1 MQTGKTEAA
10 SNAPATAKSPKK
22 PSKPKPSKSHKI
34 LTLLRRPNGATVAEL
49 SKATNWQTHSVRGFL
64 SGTVKK
70 RMGLKV
76 FSERDD
82 KGARRYKIA
91 TGEDT

>member
-1 MQTGKTEAA
+1 MQTGKTEIA
-10 SNAPATAKSPKK
+10 SNAPTTAKSPQK
-22 PSKPKPSKSHKI
+22 PSKPKPSKSNKI
-34 LTLLRRPNGATVAEL
+34 LTLLRRPKGASIAEL
-49 SKATNWQTHSVRGFL
+49 SKATNWQTHSIRGFL

-82 KGARRYKIA
+82 KGARRYKVA
-91 TGEDT
+91 TREDA

>member
-1 MQTGKTEAA
+1 MQSGKTEAA
-10 SNAPATAKSPKK
+10 SNAPTNTKSRQK
-22 PSKPKPSKSHKI
+22 PSKPKPSKSDKI
-34 LTLLRRPNGATVAEL
+34 LTLLRRPKGATIAEL

-70 RMGLKV
+70 RMGLKL

-82 KGARRYKIA
+82 KGARRYKVV
-91 TGEDT
+91 TGEDA

>member
-1 MQTGKTEAA
+1 MQTGKTGAA
-10 SNAPATAKSPKK
+10 SNAPTTAKSPKK
-22 PSKPKPSKSHKI
+22 PSKPKPSKSDKI
-34 LTLLRRPNGATVAEL
+34 LTLLRRPKGASIAEL

-76 FSERDD
+76 FSVLPKSIDFDSNTALLRE
-82 KGARRYKIA
+82 
-91 TGEDT
+91 